1 MAGGKHIL
9 GKAKRH
15 IFGTAKVGEKG
26 QIVIPKDARQIF
38 GVKPG
43 DTLLI
48 LGDEETGIIVTK
60 PDVLRDAADEMY
72 YRVNERY
79 GIYEQDDRFVYND
92 AVDMDTIPKNFDI
105 RHLYHPLDLW
115 RIQVL
120 KQADVVLLQF
130 QTEFMQKRPSCA
142 STKLP
147 RCA

>member
-60 PDVLRDAADEMY
+60 PDVRATRLMTFSGKWRNRGWNLRQCMNRSA
-72 YRVNERY
+72 
-79 GIYEQDDRFVYND
+79 
-92 AVDMDTIPKNFDI
+92 
-105 RHLYHPLDLW
+105 
-115 RIQVL
+115 
-120 KQADVVLLQF
+120 
-130 QTEFMQKRPSCA
+130 
-142 STKLP
+142 
-147 RCA
+147 

>member
-1 MAGGKHIL
+1 MQIVIYQIFPTALRLTNWKTGCKLYKYEIYPLKEGGGVAGGKHIL

-60 PDVLRDAADEMY
+60 PDVLRDAAD
-72 YRVNERY
+72 
-79 GIYEQDDRFVYND
+79 
-92 AVDMDTIPKNFDI
+92 DI
-105 RHLYHPLDLW
+105 FG
-115 RIQVL
+115 
-120 KQADVVLLQF
+120 KM
-130 QTEFMQKRPSCA
+130 EK
-142 STKLP
+142 
-147 RCA
+147 

>member
-60 PDVLRDAADEMY
+60 TCCATRQMTFSGKWRNRGWNLRHYMNRSA
-72 YRVNERY
+72 
-79 GIYEQDDRFVYND
+79 
-92 AVDMDTIPKNFDI
+92 
-105 RHLYHPLDLW
+105 
-115 RIQVL
+115 
-120 KQADVVLLQF
+120 
-130 QTEFMQKRPSCA
+130 
-142 STKLP
+142 
-147 RCA
+147 